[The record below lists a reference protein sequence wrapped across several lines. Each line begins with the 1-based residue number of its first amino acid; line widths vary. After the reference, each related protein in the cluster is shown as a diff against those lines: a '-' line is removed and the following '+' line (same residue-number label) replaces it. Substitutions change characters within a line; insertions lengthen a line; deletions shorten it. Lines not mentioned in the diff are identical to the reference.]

1 MLLNKSKVFG
11 SAIAY
16 VMGVFFFDE
25 LAQAFGIDLICQMS
39 NEVPRFWN
47 LHCMIMTPLTAL
59 DTQGARLTQ
68 FTQDDCMVLEASW
81 LR

>member
-1 MLLNKSKVFG
+1 MLLNKYKVFG
-11 SAIAY
+11 SAIAF
-16 VMGVFFFDE
+16 VMGVRFDE
-25 LAQAFGIDLICQMS
+25 LVKAFGIDLICQMS

-59 DTQGARLTQ
+59 GTQGARLTQ